1 MYLPESSGGMGVTGL
16 AKKKWSKMGLGYG
29 AAEDEVD
36 PVSSARAPATNK
48 QNVIDWDKHTIKG
61 TNQKLEKKYLR
72 LTSVGHYSE
81 WSPDR
86 LGTLPFRYQTITRPA
101 ADPSN
106 AQGQMAAKVQ
116 ERRGVLV
123 LLHL

>member
-1 MYLPESSGGMGVTGL
+1 MRAKRAKRFDREMLLEKEKAGAGPMYLPESSGGMGVTGL

-36 PVSSARAPATNK
+36 PVSSASAPATNK

-72 LTSVGHYSE
+72 LTSVGS
-81 WSPDR
+81 
-86 LGTLPFRYQTITRPA
+86 
-101 ADPSN
+101 
-106 AQGQMAAKVQ
+106 
-116 ERRGVLV
+116 
-123 LLHL
+123 LLKMKS